1 LNAVFGGVIV
11 IRRSFSH
18 LLQTLTN
25 FAVFLKTSKKNN
37 GTQFGMEEKENG
49 TENAASLVGSSGK
62 TLG

>member
-1 LNAVFGGVIV
+1 
-11 IRRSFSH
+11 
-18 LLQTLTN
+18 LTN